1 MTRDEADKLACIA
14 ATADGGCPVC
24 AARLCDELNAAFPA
38 FAWLFEEVGDARRD
52 DGWDDGFIIYVG
64 ERAGG
69 TLCNVAAPRRPKVMF
84 GYAELDEL

>member
-38 FAWLFEEVGDARRD
+38 FAWLFEDVGDARRD

-64 ERAGG
+64 EREGAA
-69 TLCNVAAPRRPKVMF
+69 LRDIAAPRRPTVPTLE
-84 GYAELDEL
+84 AEIDDL